1 MEDAVTAILERP
13 MTTESTPA
21 AEQPREEPLKGF
33 EELLRATEE
42 LDTPDGYKA
51 ELIRGKIVVSPWS
64 RLPYLWPMRELRLRL
79 EPHAPK
85 GHIAETSPFLFT
97 FPSVE
102 RAFGP
107 DLFIADGKAFRGVE
121 GRHADS
127 EALSLVAEFTSVS
140 TRDVDWQ
147 EKLEVYGRHVPVYLV
162 VDMQAEEITAFWDPS
177 DRGYHARMTVPFG
190 KPLTIPV
197 PFDFELDTNIF
208 LETEEPEEEET
219 TE

>member
-1 MEDAVTAILERP
+1 MTAILERP
-13 MTTESTPA
+13 MTTDTPGA
-21 AEQPREEPLKGF
+21 EEPLKGF
-33 EELLRATEE
+33 DDLLRTTEE
-42 LDTPDGYKA
+42 LDTPDGFKA

-64 RLPYLWPMRELRLRL
+64 GLKYLWPMRELRLRL

-97 FPSVE
+97 FPSAE

-107 DLFIADGKAFRGVE
+107 DLFVAAGSAFRGPQ

-127 EALSLVAEFTSVS
+127 EALSLVAELTSVS

-162 VDMQAEEITAFWDPS
+162 LDMRAEEVTAFWDPS
-177 DRGYHARMTVPFG
+177 DHGYRAHMTVPFG
-190 KPLTIPV
+190 KPLPIPA
-197 PFDFELDTNIF
+197 PFDFELETDIF
-208 LETEEPEEEET
+208 LTSEEPEEDDAAE
-219 TE
+219 

>member
-1 MEDAVTAILERP
+1 MTAILERP

-21 AEQPREEPLKGF
+21 AEQPRRGPLKGF

-97 FPSVE
+97 FPSAE

-107 DLFIADGKAFRGVE
+107 D
-121 GRHADS
+121 
-127 EALSLVAEFTSVS
+127 
-140 TRDVDWQ
+140 
-147 EKLEVYGRHVPVYLV
+147 
-162 VDMQAEEITAFWDPS
+162 
-177 DRGYHARMTVPFG
+177 GYHARMTVPFG